1 MRRGLLFFFSAF
13 FLLSLSYAQE
23 WGIKFKGFVKADY
36 FFDSRQVVAAR
47 EGHFLL
53 YPKPEVLDAD
63 GKDLN
68 ANPSFNILAIQTRLT
83 GVISAPDAFGA
94 KVSGVIEGAFFGHTN
109 ADINGFRLRH
119 AFLKLDWG
127 KTNLILGQYWHPFFV
142 TQAFP
147 GVISFNTGVPI
158 QFFSRNPQIRL
169 TTKMGPANVILA
181 ACAQRD
187 FASPGPQGASSIYL
201 RNAVIPD
208 LQGQVQLHVGDHL
221 IGLGGGYKSLRPT
234 LESDNMVSGVSGLG
248 YVRLNLKPVTVK
260 LWGLYGQ
267 NVYDGLMLGGYATK
281 KDDST
286 AYTPYQTLSAWFEL
300 IYGGNTEFG
309 LFAGYTQN
317 LGAADDIGSKVYARG
332 ANIASVMRVSPRVVF
347 KSGKTWLAVE
357 LEYTQATYAETWDT
371 KGKPDQTKDPVSNIR
386 LLFAGYLFF

>member
-1 MRRGLLFFFSAF
+1 MKRGLLFFFGTF
-13 FLLSLSYAQE
+13 FLLSFSFAQE

-36 FFDSRQVVAAR
+36 FFDSRQVTAAR

-94 KVSGVIEGAFFGHTN
+94 KVNGVIEGAFFGHTE

-127 KTNLILGQYWHPFFV
+127 NTNLILGQYWHPFFV
-142 TQAFP
+142 TQVFP
-147 GVISFNTGVPI
+147 DVISFNTGVPI
-158 QFFSRNPQIRL
+158 QFFSRNPQARL
-169 TTKMGPANVILA
+169 TTRMGPANIIVA
-181 ACAQRD
+181 AVAQRD

-208 LQGQVQLHVGDHL
+208 LQGQVQLNVGDHL
-221 IGLGGGYKSLRPT
+221 VGFGGGYKTLRPT
-234 LESDNMVSGVSGLG
+234 LASENTVSGVSGLG
-248 YVRLNLKPVTVK
+248 YVRFNMKPLTVK

-267 NVYDGLMLGGYATK
+267 NLYDGIMIGGYAVRA
-281 KDDST
+281 DDST
-286 AYTPYQTLSAWFEL
+286 AYTPYQVLSTWFE
-300 IYGGNTEFG
+300 IMYGTETEFA

-317 LGAADDIGSKVYARG
+317 LGATENVGSKKYGRG
-332 ANIASVMRVSPRVVF
+332 LDIANVLRVSPRVVF
-347 KSGKTWLAVE
+347 KSGKAWLAIE
-357 LEYTQATYAETWDT
+357 LEYTQATYAASYDD
-371 KGKPDQTKDPVSNIR
+371 KGKPNQTKDPVSNIR